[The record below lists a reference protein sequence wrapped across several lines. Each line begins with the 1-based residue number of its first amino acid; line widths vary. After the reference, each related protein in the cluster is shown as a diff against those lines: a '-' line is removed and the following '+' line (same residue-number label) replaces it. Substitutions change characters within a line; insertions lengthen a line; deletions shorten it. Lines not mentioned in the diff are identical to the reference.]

1 MKPCSL
7 LLIGPFTLGLLILF
21 ASNAFSSDEP
31 PQFTDI
37 AQKAGIDFV
46 NVSGEKTEKRYLFEA
61 KGAGL
66 AFLDFDND
74 GWMDLL
80 FVQGST
86 TKGFLEND
94 NPHSAL
100 YRNNKDGTF
109 SEVSREAG
117 LVHGGWGMGVAS
129 GDYNNDGLVDL
140 YVTQLESNVLY
151 RNDGDGTFTDVTVET
166 GVGGSSWSSSAA
178 FGDYD
183 ADGHADLYVCNYID
197 IDPRNPPQPGSAPF
211 CNYRGR
217 LGICGPLGL
226 TGASNVLY
234 HNNGDGTFSDM
245 TQASGAR
252 ESVPYFSLGAV
263 WSDIDNDHDLDL
275 FVGNDSTPNF
285 LFLNLG
291 NGKFEEKGFL
301 SGLAASGDGGFQ
313 ASMGIDVAD
322 YNNDG
327 LMDVFSTH
335 FANDYST
342 LYRNRGNLLFE
353 DVTNET
359 QFLQAEWLLV
369 SWGARL
375 VDLNHDGWKDIFHT
389 NGHVYPFLLTAG
401 WTEQYPQTSSLYLN
415 RKDGTFDDA
424 SSTSGHDIQKP
435 TVSRGAAFADFDN
448 DGDIDIAITNLN
460 DRPQLLKNAGVAGRH
475 WIMFRTRGRV
485 SNRDGLGARITIN
498 AGGLEQIWEIKRS
511 VGIYSSSDPRA
522 HFGLESAKKV
532 DSVEIR
538 WPSGKVQR
546 YENVPADVHY
556 VLDEEEG
563 LRKEF

>member
-1 MKPCSL
+1 L
-7 LLIGPFTLGLLILF
+7 LLPGFLTLT
-21 ASNAFSSDEP
+21 SNELMSSDLS

-37 AQKAGIDFV
+37 AQQAGIEFV
-46 NVSGEKTEKRYLFEA
+46 NINGEKTEKRYLFEA

-66 AFLDFDND
+66 GFFDFDND

-80 FVQGST
+80 LVQGST
-86 TKGFLEND
+86 MDRLLNGN
-94 NPHSAL
+94 NPPSAL

-109 SEVSREAG
+109 TNVTKPAG
-117 LVHGGWGMGVAS
+117 LVLGGWGMGVAS

-140 YVTQLESNVLY
+140 YVTQLEANVLY
-151 RNDGDGTFTDVTVET
+151 RNNGDGTFTDVTSQA

-183 ADGHADLYVCNYID
+183 ADGQLDLYVCNYID
-197 IDPRNPPQPGSAPF
+197 IDPRKPPEPGSAPF

-217 LGICGPLGL
+217 PGICGPLGL
-226 TGASNVLY
+226 TGAANVLY
-234 HNNGDGTFSDM
+234 RNNGDGTFSDV
-245 TQASGAR
+245 TVASGMR
-252 ESVPYFSLGAV
+252 EPVPYFSLGVV
-263 WSDIDNDHDLDL
+263 WSDIDNDRDLDL

-285 LFLNLG
+285 LFVNQG
-291 NGKFEEKGFL
+291 NGKFVERGFL

-327 LMDVFSTH
+327 RLDVFSTH

-342 LYRNRGNLLFE
+342 LYRNRDNLLFE

-369 SWGARL
+369 SWGTRL
-375 VDLNHDGWKDIFHT
+375 LDLNHDGWKDIFHT

-401 WTEQYPQTSSLYLN
+401 WTEQYAQASSLYLN
-415 RKDGTFDDA
+415 QKDGTFEDV
-424 SSTSGHDIQKP
+424 GHKAGRDLQKP

-448 DGDIDIAITNLN
+448 DGDIDFAVTNLN
-460 DRPQLLKNAGVAGRH
+460 DRPQLFRNEGVAGKH
-475 WIMFRTRGRV
+475 WIMFRTRGRG
-485 SNRDGLGARITIN
+485 SNRDGLGARIAIST
-498 AGGLEQIWEIKRS
+498 AGLEQVWEIKRT

-522 HFGLESAKKV
+522 HFGLGEARQV
-532 DSVEIR
+532 DSLEIR
-538 WPSGKVQR
+538 WPGGNVQR
-546 YENVPADVHY
+546 YENIPADVHY
-556 VLDEEEG
+556 VLDEKEG
-563 LRKEF
+563 LKREF